1 MINKLLNRLVLILCT
16 YSGLFAQQKVKL
28 ADMISLAL
36 EKNHDVVLA
45 RQQVLAS
52 EAASGY
58 GNAGMLPFVGFNGGL
73 NQSFNDTRQ
82 RFVSGQEVSQN
93 GAESRNLNAGLV
105 FNWTLF
111 DGMRMFAAY
120 RRQETQNEISN
131 EELKSGIE
139 RTTASVIEMYYMLNR
154 QDELIAAQQAALEV
168 SEERIRIAQENLQI
182 GTGNKLDLLQA
193 QLDKNAQLTAIDH
206 LVQER
211 ITIQSNLNVL
221 VGRRPTEVIL
231 PADTQAIQLNIPFDS
246 LRTLSFMRNTS
257 LRIMEK
263 NIRIRELELQE
274 NKASLFPRIDF
285 NAGYGLNRVQNEVG
299 FLLFNNTYSL
309 SAGISATWTIFNGF
323 QIQKRNQILNI
334 EKLRQE
340 TLFDQSRL
348 QLEGALF
355 IAWEQQLR
363 AKLQFK
369 REDENLLLAQE
380 ALLIALERLRV
391 GSSTPLELMV
401 VQQSFA
407 DAAARR
413 AQASFLLTKATTDLM
428 LLDGSLVAVE

>member
-1 MINKLLNRLVLILCT
+1 MINKLFYFLAFLLCT
-16 YSGLFAQQKVKL
+16 HSVLVAQKVKL
-28 ADMISLAL
+28 GDLIALAL
-36 EKNHDVVLA
+36 ERNHDIVLA

-52 EAASGY
+52 DAASGY

-73 NQSFNDTRQ
+73 NQSSNDTRQ
-82 RFVSGQEVSQN
+82 RFVSGQEVSQK

-105 FNWTLF
+105 LNWTLF

-120 RRQETQNEISN
+120 RRLETLKEISH

-139 RTTASVIEMYYMLNR
+139 RTTANVIELYYMLNR
-154 QDELIAAQQAALEV
+154 QDELLSAQRAALKV
-168 SEERIRIAQENLQI
+168 SEERIRIAQENLQV

-193 QLDKNAQLTAIDH
+193 QLDKNAQLTAIDN
-206 LVQER
+206 LIQER
-211 ITIQSNLNVL
+211 ISIQSNLNIL
-221 VGRRPTEVIL
+221 VGRIPTEIIL
-231 PADTQAIQLNIPFDS
+231 PADTQAIQLNLPFDS
-246 LRTLSFMRNTS
+246 LRTLTFMRNTS

-263 NIRIRELELQE
+263 NIRARELELQE
-274 NKASLFPRIDF
+274 NKGSLFPRIDL

-309 SAGISATWTIFNGF
+309 SVGLSATWTLFNGF
-323 QIQKRNQILNI
+323 QIQKRNQMLNI
-334 EKLRQE
+334 EKLKQE

-355 IAWEQQLR
+355 IAWEQQQR

-369 REDENLLLAQE
+369 REGENLLMAQE
-380 ALLIALERLRV
+380 ALAIALERLRV

-401 VQQSFA
+401 VQQTFA
-407 DAAARR
+407 EAAARK
-413 AQASFLLTKATTDLM
+413 AQASFLLTKASTDLM
-428 LLDGSLVAVE
+428 LLDGSLVAAE